1 MTTATI
7 PRAMTKESNPHVMS
21 PIASASLYEIETRFA
36 TPYRLSKTYG
46 TLVSTRAVFLKL
58 VDDDGVEGWGE
69 ANPMHPFTAESIE
82 QTLQV
87 LDASLLPAVLAARDP
102 EPGPIDSM
110 LDRLVP
116 AHLCAKG
123 AVTMALLDI
132 LGKRLDVPAA
142 LLLGGAL
149 RHSLPVLWP
158 LGSGTADDDAAVID
172 ERAAQGYKTF
182 MIKMGASAIDD
193 EIKRVEALEARYGSG
208 IGLIAD
214 ANQGWSAD
222 EARRFLQATRGSGL
236 LFVEQPV
243 AKDQLDTLA
252 ALARDSALPLSADES
267 LTSLAEGAEI
277 ARKQAARIFS
287 IKSSKNGGPLRAQ
300 KISSLA
306 QGHGIRC
313 YMNSMLEFGVTQ
325 AASLTHAVTIES
337 LFEAGHAFMSTLRLA
352 EDPTDFSD
360 WVSQGTVTL
369 ARRAGLGVRVD
380 EAHVRRL
387 ARSSTVCR
395 RAS

>member
-1 MTTATI
+1 
-7 PRAMTKESNPHVMS
+7 MS

-36 TPYRLSKTYG
+36 TPYRLSKAYG
-46 TLVSTRAVFLKL
+46 TLASTRAVFLKL

-87 LDASLLPAVLAARDP
+87 LDASLLPAVLSARDP

-172 ERAAQGYKTF
+172 ERAAQGYRTF

-193 EIKRVEALEARYGSG
+193 EIRRVEALEARYGSA

-214 ANQGWSAD
+214 ANQGWTAD
-222 EARRFLQATRGSGL
+222 EARRFLQATRASGL

-243 AKDQLDTLA
+243 AKDQIDTLA
-252 ALARDSALPLSADES
+252 ELARDSALPLSADES

-325 AASLTHAVTIES
+325 AASLAHAVTIES
-337 LFEAGHAFMSTLRLA
+337 LVDAGHAFMSTLRLA

-360 WVSQGTVTL
+360 WVRQGTVTL

-395 RAS
+395 RPS